1 MSLKV
6 LLNNSNLY
14 KHLVDKVNDK
24 QKEKKDRENL
34 ILISR
39 FWDFNAKFNKD
50 KNNNFTHKKR
60 HFLVKDSSK
69 YNIFTETPHNFRYLK
84 IYLGF

>member
-50 KNNNFTHKKR
+50 KNNNFTHKKK
-60 HFLVKDSSK
+60 HFQVKIHL
-69 YNIFTETPHNFRYLK
+69 NITFLLK
-84 IYLGF
+84 LHIILDI